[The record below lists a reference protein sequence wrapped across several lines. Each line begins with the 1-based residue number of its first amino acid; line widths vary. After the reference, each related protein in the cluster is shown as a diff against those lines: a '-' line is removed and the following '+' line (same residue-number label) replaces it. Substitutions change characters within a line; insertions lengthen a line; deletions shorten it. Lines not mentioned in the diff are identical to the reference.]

1 MDHPEWLEPI
11 SAAADGELDDAE
23 AARLDAHLAACPSCR
38 SVLAG
43 FEADRRR
50 ARFSPTSAPAR
61 DDLAGAVLAARSA
74 DHRDADRARVV
85 LLRRTTAA
93 AVAVAAAVVAL
104 VLITAG
110 TSPLAPVGPSQ
121 DHDALIAARDRSFDR
136 ADIEVEAGTTVEWR
150 NAGSRTHHLVREFDG
165 VTVGE
170 DLPPGRTETATF
182 DRPGTFAYFCTIHPE
197 MVGTVTV
204 DA

>member
-1 MDHPEWLEPI
+1 MEHPEWLDAI
-11 SAAADGELDDAE
+11 SAAADGELDE
-23 AARLDAHLAACPSCR
+23 VESARLAEHLDACPSCR
-38 SVLAG
+38 ATLAG

-50 ARFSPTSAPAR
+50 MRLRTEPVRGSEQR
-61 DDLAGAVLAARSA
+61 IDAVLAVRSR
-74 DHRDADRARVV
+74 DHLDADRARVV
-85 LLRRTTAA
+85 LLRRCTAA

-104 VLITAG
+104 VLV
-110 TSPLAPVGPSQ
+110 TSGSPSLAPIAPEH
-121 DHDALIAARDRSFDR
+121 DHDALIAARDGSFDR

-150 NAGSRTHHLVREFDG
+150 NAGTHTHHLVREFDG
-165 VTVGE
+165 VTVDE